1 MGSSRKAGKKGA
13 VCVITDGEK
22 KTQKKAGFFAHGE
35 RPKTRAFF
43 KAGWRESSLSLACLL
58 LVVSYLS
65 NSQKEKISK
74 KNIVFI
80 AKHFFSPLLSSELSS
95 RSLAAAAMVIC

>member
-80 AKHFFSPLLSSELSS
+80 AKHFFPLS
-95 RSLAAAAMVIC
+95 